1 MKAKKWL
8 LRVLCGIGGYHPI
21 MEPFDALSDQERAK
35 DDDAW
40 QLLDA
45 IAKALK

>member
-1 MKAKKWL
+1 MKEKMAFARP
-8 LRVLCGIGGYHPI
+8 LRHRRLSPD
-21 MEPFDALSDQERAK
+21 EAPFDALSDQERAK